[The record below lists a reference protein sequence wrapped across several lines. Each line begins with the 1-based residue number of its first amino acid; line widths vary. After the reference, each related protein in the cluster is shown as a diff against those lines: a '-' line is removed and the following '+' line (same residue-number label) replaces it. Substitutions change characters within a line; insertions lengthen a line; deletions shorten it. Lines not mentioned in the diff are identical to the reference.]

1 MQPLT
6 DLVIRA
12 QRGDVEA
19 YARLVEATQRMVQ
32 GVALSVLRDSTTAQD
47 ASQQAYLRAFRR
59 LSDLQEPA
67 SFAGW
72 LRRIVITVAFNMR
85 RARRLTFVTL
95 DDIPD
100 VPVLDESESRWSEAE
115 HRLASALLSLTPE
128 GGSSAIAGIT
138 VSGQPPAWRRT
149 RRGRAAMRK
158 PATHPRQTAKKWK
171 WRNNA
176 AFVLRGHHGGP
187 PGQKSWSFWPHRG
200 LPTVCRRTQ

>member
-47 ASQQAYLRAFRR
+47 AAQQAYLRAFRR

-72 LRRIVITVAFNMR
+72 LRRIAITVAFNMR

-100 VPVLDESESRWSEAE
+100 APTYPQQCRDRQRGWTHAFRKPWEAC
-115 HRLASALLSLTPE
+115 HGAPGACGAGAARGNRDCRLA
-128 GGSSAIAGIT
+128 
-138 VSGQPPAWRRT
+138 
-149 RRGRAAMRK
+149 
-158 PATHPRQTAKKWK
+158 
-171 WRNNA
+171 
-176 AFVLRGHHGGP
+176 
-187 PGQKSWSFWPHRG
+187 
-200 LPTVCRRTQ
+200 